1 MSTTTKVLFRL
12 LLVAIALPIP
22 PLLFADCP
30 EGVRP
35 TTAAEQS
42 EYLAVLPVLRNA
54 LPASP
59 AGLQVKADPL
69 FTTAPN
75 SVCKGSPLVA
85 SYGATYTF
93 TDQAD
98 RNQASAREHEARI
111 QALQKLSPE
120 EQKQADDLY
129 HQGSQLGYRSIAE
142 QKNHNQAEA
151 DRLRA
156 EANKFYAQSKAIQ
169 SEHLQKVFPQMK
181 AVLDDQQ
188 ASYVSPE
195 VRVQTFVRTP
205 ATAPKIAA
213 ARPVRIEGAKS
224 AYYSDDKTL
233 NVQLGA
239 APGGQQIWA
248 RLNGDKKLLENMAR
262 ILVSAA
268 THSSGL

>member
-22 PLLFADCP
+22 QLLFADCP

-42 EYLAVLPVLRNA
+42 EYLALLPVLRNA

-151 DRLRA
+151 DRLRHEEIGTA
-156 EANKFYAQSKAIQ
+156 HLLLGLLQDEGSLAGAIL
-169 SEHLQKVFPQMK
+169 H
-181 AVLDDQQ
+181 D
-188 ASYVSPE
+188 
-195 VRVQTFVRTP
+195 
-205 ATAPKIAA
+205 
-213 ARPVRIEGAKS
+213 
-224 AYYSDDKTL
+224 
-233 NVQLGA
+233 
-239 APGGQQIWA
+239 
-248 RLNGDKKLLENMAR
+248 
-262 ILVSAA
+262 
-268 THSSGL
+268 SGLSLDAVRRNVDDLRNEEPGPTP